1 MNLLNVEERRA
12 FMKEY
17 FLVAVDYVVSTYFL
31 AVMLFYLFRLPLE
44 WMLCVQVSGAL
55 IFLSQV
61 LFVNAKLPISLRKKK
76 GEQKHE
82 Y

>member
-1 MNLLNVEERRA
+1 MNLLNVEERRE
-12 FMKEY
+12 FLKEY

-31 AVMLFYLFRLPLE
+31 AIMFFYLFRLPLE
-44 WMLCVQVSGAL
+44 WLLCLKFAGVS

-76 GEQKHE
+76 GDLRK
-82 Y
+82 